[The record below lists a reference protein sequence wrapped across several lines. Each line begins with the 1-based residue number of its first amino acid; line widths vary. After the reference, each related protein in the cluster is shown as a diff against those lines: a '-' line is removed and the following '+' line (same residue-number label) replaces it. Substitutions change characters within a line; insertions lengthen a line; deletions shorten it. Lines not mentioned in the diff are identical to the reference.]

1 MFFAAYNHP
10 LRGADIFPPEETH
23 HELYHLSRWAS
34 RNRPVHSLVFGATLM
49 VDPIGTEANRSYV
62 DWPAIFAGTVIASGA
77 VAILTAFAGGL
88 GLSSISADDGG
99 EISVIWLIITGLFV
113 VISMVGSYM
122 LGGYITGRMR
132 RPAGSADRNELTTR
146 DGINGLVVWGL
157 GTVISALLALGVVS
171 GGARA
176 VGSVAQS
183 AVEATGSAVGG
194 AAQGVGQLAGGVVSG
209 AGNAIGGVA
218 QGAGQAA
225 APSIEE
231 ALPQGLKAN
240 PIDYFT
246 DTLLRTD
253 MPAINGDQNGADF
266 QRQAGGILSNLLS
279 TGEISDA
286 DRTWLTNQIAA
297 RTGISQPD
305 AQTRV
310 NQTVDRVQAVR
321 TQAQQ
326 KVDEAQK
333 KIDDLRAEAEKAV
346 EDAKAKAVDAAEKA
360 RVAGILTAFLLAA
373 SALVSAAAAYVGA
386 VHGGRHRDEGRVW
399 GGLAY
404 RK

>member
-1 MFFAAYNHP
+1 
-10 LRGADIFPPEETH
+10 
-23 HELYHLSRWAS
+23 
-34 RNRPVHSLVFGATLM
+34 M
-49 VDPIGTEANRSYV
+49 VDPIGTETNRSYV

-99 EISVIWLIITGLFV
+99 DISVIWLIITGLFV
-113 VISMVGSYM
+113 VISMVGSYI

-157 GTVISALLALGVVS
+157 GTVISAFLALSVVS

-194 AAQGVGQLAGGVVSG
+194 AVQGVGQLAGGVVSG

-253 MPAINGDQNGADF
+253 TPAVNGDQNGADF

-286 DRTWLTNQIAA
+286 DRTWLTNQVAA

-333 KIDDLRAEAEKAV
+333 KIDDLRAETEKAL

-373 SALVSAAAAYVGA
+373 SALVSAAAAYIGA